1 MKSTLHR
8 SVVAGLVMISGG
20 VALAQDGKPPA
31 PKPAP
36 APAPTIAEKPKPS
49 QPAWTDAELGK
60 IGDMLTGT
68 WKTEKPVQAVD
79 GSSSIDIVM
88 AVIPVAIDG
97 LPNALYVES
106 ARADAMQLPYRQSI
120 LQLYHSKGKIRMRTL
135 DPHSIAAQNGIGAW
149 VGMWAAKELLPN
161 LTRYVSASDF
171 IGTMDMVLTPGEGE
185 CKGRTPYAYPTASG
199 GAIEM
204 TSEFSVTRD
213 TFKTGDRGFDAEGK
227 EVWGAPPGGYT
238 FKRYNAPVV
247 VRHMSDGLTAI
258 DFASPESDLPIQKDD
273 RVTVQYTGWTESGVK
288 FDSSRTKP
296 TPFTHTQGSLI
307 QGWNIGLIGAT
318 KGTIRRLY
326 IPAGLG
332 YGERGNPRANIAP
345 NMDLVFEIEVL
356 HVERP
361 KVQGEDEHEDGAAP
375 QGQPGQSQPSQ
386 SQPGQVHPVQPPQ
399 PK

>member
-1 MKSTLHR
+1 MKSTLR
-8 SVVAGLVMISGG
+8 WSVVAGLLMIAGG
-20 VALAQDGKPPA
+20 VAPAQDAKP
-31 PKPAP
+31 
-36 APAPTIAEKPKPS
+36 PAPTIAEKPAPP
-49 QPAWTDAELGK
+49 QPAWTDAELGR
-60 IGDMLTGT
+60 IGDLLTGT
-68 WKTEKPVQAVD
+68 WKTEKPVTEVG
-79 GSSSIDIVM
+79 GSGASVDIVM
-88 AVIPVAIDG
+88 AITPVAIDG

-135 DPHSIAAQNGIGAW
+135 DPHSITAQNGIGAW

-161 LTRYVSASDF
+161 LTRHVSASDF
-171 IGTMDMVLTPGEGE
+171 IGTMDMVLTPGDGE
-185 CKGRTPYAYPTASG
+185 CKGQTPYPYPTASG

-227 EVWGAPPGGYT
+227 EVWGAPPGGYV
-238 FKRYNAPVV
+238 FKRYSAPVI
-247 VRHMSDGLTAI
+247 VRRMSDGLVAI
-258 DFASPESDLPIQKDD
+258 DFASPEGDLRIEKDD
-273 RVTVQYTGWTESGVK
+273 RVTAQYTGWTVTGIK

-296 TPFTHTQGSLI
+296 TPFTHTQGTLI
-307 QGWNIGLIGAT
+307 QGWNLGLLGAT

-326 IPAGLG
+326 IPAALG

-345 NMDLVFEIEVL
+345 NTDLVFEIEIV

-361 KVQGEDEHEDGAAP
+361 QPQAQDEHAHEGS
-375 QGQPGQSQPSQ
+375 QQPVEGGTTPA
-386 SQPGQVHPVQPPQ
+386 GKDRVPPTTQ